1 LAASWWSSSRR
12 RLDDPADFVRIEIEA
27 ALERGVRV
35 IPVLVDGASMPNPG
49 ELPASLAKLTRRQA
63 LELSPH
69 RFDTSRL
76 LNVLNATLAPRHD

>member
-1 LAASWWSSSRR
+1 MSME
-12 RLDDPADFVRIEIEA
+12 LDHSFTVPVPPDRIWG
-27 ALERGVRV
+27 ALLDVERVAPCMPGAT
-35 IPVLVDGASMPNPG
+35 VD
-49 ELPASLAKLTRRQA
+49 ELPPSLAKLTRRQA